1 MDRNRQTCLKS
12 AFRVLALVLGVYL
25 IGVAPLHGEEPGGG
39 GAVGPLGPPA
49 QTQGTLGRSPL
60 SLNFQESD
68 IRQVLLGVAMNKN
81 INIIMAPEVIGKITV
96 HMASVSVDEAISSI
110 AMAGGYVLRKDR
122 GVYFIYK
129 PKDRLDS
136 QADRLQ
142 VRVFRLKFAKT
153 DKVQEVLS
161 AIPGIRTIKIHDDT
175 RTVMV
180 EDIPE
185 NIAKVEEV
193 IEALDAPPRQVL
205 IEAKI
210 LEVTLTDEMQFGVD
224 WKKLMGGSASFS
236 TGTNFSTPATGG
248 ATFNFQTAVGT
259 NHEFSLALAALQSTT
274 KVNTLST
281 PKILAVHGKPAR
293 VQVGGKTG
301 YSTTVS
307 NLGVTTQQIQFIDT
321 GTLLDITAFVS
332 DENNI
337 MLNVQPQLTS
347 AIVPSSG
354 IPDITTTTVATSVI
368 TKSGQ
373 TVFIG
378 GLIREQVQNTQEK
391 IPFLSSIPLVGT
403 LFGYSNPQ
411 VVKTELVILIT
422 PYLLQEDIDKA
433 SDEAAGRVE
442 QRNEAYR
449 KKPPTVSRELFEGNR

>member
-1 MDRNRQTCLKS
+1 MDRNRQARLKNAFCL
-12 AFRVLALVLGVYL
+12 LALILGGCL

-39 GAVGPLGPPA
+39 VVVAPPEPPA
-49 QTQGTLGRSPL
+49 QSRGIITRSPV
-60 SLNFQESD
+60 SLNFHESD
-68 IRQVLLGVAMNKN
+68 IRQVLLGVAMSRE

-96 HMASVSVDEAISSI
+96 HMANVSVDEAISSI
-110 AMAGGYVLRKDR
+110 ARAGGYVLRKDR
-122 GVYFIYK
+122 GIYFVYK

-153 DKVQEVLS
+153 DKVQEVLG

-175 RTVMV
+175 RTVVV

-185 NIAKVEEV
+185 NIAKVEAV
-193 IEALDAPPRQVL
+193 IGAVDAPPRQVL

-210 LEVTLTDEMQFGVD
+210 LEVTLTDEMQLGVD
-224 WKKLMGGSASFS
+224 WKKLIGGSASFS
-236 TGTNFSTPATGG
+236 TGTNFTTPATGG

-259 NHEFSLALAALQSTT
+259 NHEFSLALAALQTTT

-301 YSTTVS
+301 YSTTVT

-347 AIVPSSG
+347 AVVPASG

-391 IPFLSSIPLVGT
+391 IPYLSKIPLVGQF
-403 LFGYSNPQ
+403 FGYSDPQ
-411 VVKTELVILIT
+411 VIKTELVVLIT
-422 PYLLQEDIDKA
+422 PYLLEEDVDKV
-433 SDEAAGRVE
+433 SEEETGRVKRLE
-442 QRNEAYR
+442 EEHR
-449 KKPPTVSRELFEGNR
+449 KKPPTVSGEFFEGYR